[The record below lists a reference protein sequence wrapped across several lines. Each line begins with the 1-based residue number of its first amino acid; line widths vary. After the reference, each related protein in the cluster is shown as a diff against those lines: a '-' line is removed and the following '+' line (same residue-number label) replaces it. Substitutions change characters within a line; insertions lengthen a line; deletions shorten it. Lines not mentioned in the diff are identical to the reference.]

1 MAPGLASTALLSL
14 LWECCFAALNTGCG
28 RATCNWDADANG
40 TTDSTCGKRI
50 TWLQTEASPPFS
62 EEQACGVV
70 ASEFAAACGG
80 CASDANGEGPLA
92 FNLES
97 APSLAKRARSL
108 RVPVLGMN
116 YSPDPS
122 DYHGNGGYT
131 YRPNSHGPRDMY
143 FDTDFFTDDFVML
156 WGGHK
161 KTGGRRDLAQMAAM
175 GVNFIRLYNWNADQA
190 ARSGH
195 RSFLATCAS
204 LGIQVGISLRDGG
217 AGLQCC
223 FFGAGCR
230 DQDVTA
236 ENCNAGLESGR
247 LRDIVVEASEFPEVV
262 GMWLIGNEM
271 DLRDRGSGL
280 LYRGIMGAVVRK
292 ILALEDE
299 VEWAVHFRPAISAP
313 VSFGLP
319 SLDNAACPNLPG
331 GYACDI
337 YPAMWTALGGGSAAR
352 DRLVVGM
359 QTYNAGFFLKSL
371 YFPPLTQSLDP
382 NTAELSYAH
391 RLQQAGLDYLLE
403 VDVML
408 TEIGDYK
415 QDLAGIR
422 GQLESVYSLASR
434 NEAPHVIGLAFFLFL
449 EKKWKVRRP
458 NSACSNSDQALT
470 AQGKPQA
477 IYTTRRNFVW
487 TA

>member
-1 MAPGLASTALLSL
+1 MGVL
-14 LWECCFAALNTGCG
+14 FAALNTGCG

-122 DYHGNGGYT
+122 DYNGNGGYT

-195 RSFLATCAS
+195 RSFLATCARLLAYRSGSACEMGEPDCSAAS
-204 LGIQVGISLRDGG
+204 LGPGAETKMSPLR
-217 AGLQCC
+217 
-223 FFGAGCR
+223 
-230 DQDVTA
+230 TA
-236 ENCNAGLESGR
+236 TPAWSR
-247 LRDIVVEASEFPEVV
+247 V
-262 GMWLIGNEM
+262 
-271 DLRDRGSGL
+271 GSGTL
-280 LYRGIMGAVVRK
+280 WWKRANSPR
-292 ILALEDE
+292 
-299 VEWAVHFRPAISAP
+299 
-313 VSFGLP
+313 
-319 SLDNAACPNLPG
+319 SLGCG
-331 GYACDI
+331 
-337 YPAMWTALGGGSAAR
+337 
-352 DRLVVGM
+352 
-359 QTYNAGFFLKSL
+359 
-371 YFPPLTQSLDP
+371 
-382 NTAELSYAH
+382 
-391 RLQQAGLDYLLE
+391 
-403 VDVML
+403 
-408 TEIGDYK
+408 
-415 QDLAGIR
+415 
-422 GQLESVYSLASR
+422 
-434 NEAPHVIGLAFFLFL
+434 
-449 EKKWKVRRP
+449 
-458 NSACSNSDQALT
+458 
-470 AQGKPQA
+470 
-477 IYTTRRNFVW
+477 
-487 TA
+487 